1 MKKKIIILFI
11 VLLGLSWFFSIST
24 MLGNPKE
31 MQSHIEKAEALDEK
45 GIYVEAIE
53 EYQEALTYK
62 ADDVDT
68 IMKIA
73 HDYLLIDETK
83 KYTNTLMQAV
93 ELQKDGS
100 EEALN
105 ELMNYYIDE
114 EQEDKAARYIRDYS
128 AKAPDV
134 EYAQKWF
141 VQLKGSYKELYCRY
155 DEMLG
160 MYYDY
165 MVVKSGDYYS
175 IIDASGSRL
184 LDMSYKNITPF
195 SPDGLSRTLNE
206 KGEVIYI
213 DKDGLTRVV
222 PNPEYDNLGILID
235 SRISASLDGKYG
247 YLDEK
252 GEPVTEFKWDNIT
265 AYHKAGAAQLDG
277 KWAVIGSKG
286 KEKSEYV
293 YDGVLIDQ
301 YGVACYQDR
310 LFMKRNNQYVLVDN
324 KGKEVSD
331 LLFDDARPF
340 TDNGYAAVCKNG
352 KWGFIDA
359 DGTLVIDY
367 KYDNAQSF
375 SYGYA
380 PVCAGDR
387 WGYIDTEGNLI
398 IDTVFLDATSFSSEG
413 SVAVKM
419 ETEEDDDEGWR
430 LIRLNIAS

>member
-24 MLGNPKE
+24 MLENPKE

-73 HDYLLIDETK
+73 HDYLLIDETR

-277 KWAVIGSKG
+277 KWVSSVQ
-286 KEKSEYV
+286 KEK
-293 YDGVLIDQ
+293 
-301 YGVACYQDR
+301 
-310 LFMKRNNQYVLVDN
+310 K
-324 KGKEVSD
+324 K
-331 LLFDDARPF
+331 
-340 TDNGYAAVCKNG
+340 
-352 KWGFIDA
+352 
-359 DGTLVIDY
+359 
-367 KYDNAQSF
+367 QSM
-375 SYGYA
+375 SMMAY
-380 PVCAGDR
+380 
-387 WGYIDTEGNLI
+387 
-398 IDTVFLDATSFSSEG
+398 
-413 SVAVKM
+413 
-419 ETEEDDDEGWR
+419 
-430 LIRLNIAS
+430 